1 MADMFDTA
9 NKMFNKSVEVANDI
23 FEKSVDVAGDLAG
36 TATAA
41 AGKGRIK
48 AKLYDQELEYGKLMR
63 ELGGAVYDEI
73 KDDPKYVEA
82 HSELFAKIA
91 SSIERKEILEDEL
104 AEADANIAAKKD
116 ADDDADIVEAEVVD
130 APAGDAD
137 AEDAAETD

>member
-9 NKMFNKSVEVANDI
+9 NKMFSKSVEVANDL

-63 ELGGAVYDEI
+63 ELGTAVYDDI
-73 KDDPKYVEA
+73 KDDSAYVDA

-91 SSIERKEILEDEL
+91 SSIERRQILEDEL
-104 AEADANIAAKKD
+104 AEADATIVSD
-116 ADDDADIVEAEVVD
+116 ATGDDADVVEAEVVD
-130 APAGDAD
+130 DASAD
-137 AEDAAETD
+137 DGSDSDSE